1 MDLVKKYLI
10 DNHTIYH
17 KENIKLYLY
26 NYHIDRDH
34 NFFIGLSE
42 DELEDLDTPIS
53 YEEFILMEDFRSDN
67 GGSFYYRINR
77 YDNEFIT
84 LRMLLDQ
91 LKDNKI
97 CSGFIDN
104 ENNVLVSINKRTELH
119 YILHFDNNLE
129 LT

>member
-1 MDLVKKYLI
+1 M
-10 DNHTIYH
+10 
-17 KENIKLYLY
+17 
-26 NYHIDRDH
+26 
-34 NFFIGLSE
+34 SE
-42 DELEDLDTPIS
+42 DELEDLDTPLS
-53 YEEFILMEDFRSDN
+53 YEEFILTEDFRSDN

-84 LRMLLDQ
+84 LRMILDQ